1 MVSKSDKAI
10 AIVAGIAALD
20 SIIVPGFTHGTT
32 LHELVGISPKEAKTD
47 LIINVIEQ
55 TSTYLI
61 AGYFII
67 KEYYNRKKQNYVSPE
82 A

>member
-47 LIINVIEQ
+47 LII
-55 TSTYLI
+55 
-61 AGYFII
+61 
-67 KEYYNRKKQNYVSPE
+67 
-82 A
+82 